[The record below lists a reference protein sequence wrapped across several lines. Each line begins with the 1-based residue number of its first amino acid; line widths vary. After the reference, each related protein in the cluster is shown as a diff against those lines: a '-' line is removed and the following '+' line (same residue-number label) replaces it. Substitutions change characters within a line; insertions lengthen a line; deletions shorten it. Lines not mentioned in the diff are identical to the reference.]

1 MELIQELQKNI
12 REQKAWDMWLARY
25 QHMTKEDYISFEEFY
40 NPKSEQKT
48 SVKSQTEILKDVKS
62 ILDGMKFKPRG

>member
-1 MELIQELQKNI
+1 
-12 REQKAWDMWLARY
+12 MWLARY